1 MIKRNRKRYQEVEIF
16 GLPALFSNGR
26 IPQEKVPEGLY
37 CYDLRG
43 SDYDPGEP
51 VTVERRVIV
60 NHAGAV
66 LTLLPLPIP
75 ERGYLRL
82 GEGLNFVSGMMT
94 MEEFCNQYVGMDITT
109 FNEKITDAV
118 CRENEELLLAPDTV
132 NSRYA
137 IYQLANCNGN
147 DKRFMDMEHIR
158 SYGWK
163 IIGDEY
169 NLIYSGILLP
179 QETLDS
185 LFERFNL
192 NHLEDYTGHSLSVS
206 DVILLNRDGQVQAYF
221 VDSLGFSELRDCVRQ
236 RQEELE
242 PKEPIQ
248 VTDQTSGL
256 SIEGHEGTWHTIGQ
270 IEMESKQ
277 FFLMEHDEFGDE
289 TACIAVSEDGVLVAE
304 DLWNGFD
311 DGFYE
316 AAREYFE
323 DRGIIYEPENEPEV

>member
-75 ERGYLRL
+75 DRGYLRL
-82 GEGLNFVSGMMT
+82 GEGLNFVGGMMT
-94 MEEFCNQYVGMDITT
+94 MEEFRSQYGGMDVSAV
-109 FNEKITDAV
+109 NEKMIDAV
-118 CRENEELLLAPDTV
+118 CRENEEILLAPDV
-132 NSRYA
+132 ANDRYA
-137 IYQLANCNGN
+137 IYQLDPNGN
-147 DKRFMDMEHIR
+147 GGDKRFMNMEYIR
-158 SYGWK
+158 SHGGE
-163 IIGDEY
+163 IVGEEY
-169 NLIYSGILLP
+169 KLIYSGVLSP

-185 LFERFNL
+185 IYERFNL
-192 NHLEDYTGHSLSVS
+192 NHPEGYTGHSLSVS

-221 VDSLGFSELRDCVRQ
+221 VDSLGFPELPDFVRQ
-236 RQEELE
+236 RQEVLE
-242 PKEPIQ
+242 PKAPVQ
-248 VTDQTSGL
+248 VTERTSGF
-256 SIEGHEGTWHTIGQ
+256 SIKGHKGTWHTIDQ
-270 IEMESKQ
+270 IELEGEQ
-277 FFLMEHDEFGDE
+277 FFLMEHDEFGNE

-311 DGFYE
+311 DDFHE
-316 AAREYFE
+316 AVIEYFE
-323 DRGIIYEPENEPEV
+323 DKEIIYEPENV